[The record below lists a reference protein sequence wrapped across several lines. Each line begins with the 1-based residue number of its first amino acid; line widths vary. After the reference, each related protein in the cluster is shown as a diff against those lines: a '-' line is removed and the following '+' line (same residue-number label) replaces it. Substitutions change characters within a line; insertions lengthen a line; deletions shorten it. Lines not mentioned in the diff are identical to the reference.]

1 MFSIW
6 RRLVKWLRSILTALF
21 VTKQPIKWVEK
32 VEEISQIIVDVIKKP
47 ESKPD
52 SKPEVKPDTKPNIPD
67 YNIIPK
73 PRRRWFRRLF
83 G

>member
-1 MFSIW
+1 MFKIW
-6 RRLVKWLRSILTALF
+6 RRLVGWLRSILTALF

-32 VEEISQIIVDVIKKP
+32 VEEISQIIVDATKEP
-47 ESKPD
+47 Q
-52 SKPEVKPDTKPNIPD
+52 PEVKPDPKVIPD
-67 YNIIPK
+67 YDIVPK